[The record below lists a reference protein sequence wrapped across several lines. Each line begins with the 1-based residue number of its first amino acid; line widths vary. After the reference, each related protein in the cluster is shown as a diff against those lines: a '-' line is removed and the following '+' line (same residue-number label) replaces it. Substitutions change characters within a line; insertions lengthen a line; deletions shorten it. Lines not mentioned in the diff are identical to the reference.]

1 MIARPPPVL
10 VLHLNRSQYDIVT
23 GMTGKNYAAVTFPAR
38 MDLGRLGVVTRH
50 DTEGGSWGL
59 VVDPGRRMSGR
70 VPRWMFP
77 KREDESEESGSDIE
91 TPPGT
96 YTPPEPGTETD
107 PSDTTED
114 GQDTEAE
121 KQDIESTSGES
132 IIYDLKS
139 VVAHY
144 GGHHNGHYICY
155 RKHRQQWFKIS
166 DHEVLYVFLTTP
178 FFLHY
183 YSNIA
188 SLNSACDEQ
197 DALSAGNAFMLF
209 YERVAIESKSSAN
222 GNTNM
227 DYAHVNSILSETE
240 TSDYSSAISDDGEEM
255 GIDDDVTLVN
265 GYANGNGIALKQLED
280 NGLRRR
286 RGSGVEDPAPSR

>member
-1 MIARPPPVL
+1 MTANQWSCSLEECLDEFTAIEQIQEVDCDKCTLLTLHAQLQHLASQTLIEEVKSQLTPRIEALEAALDSDDFSPKIPGVKISPRQKISSTKTKQTMIARPPPVL

-70 VPRWMFP
+70 VPKWMFQ
-77 KREDESEESGSDIE
+77 KQEESEESESDVE
-91 TPPGT
+91 SPTGT
-96 YTPPEPGTETD
+96 YTPPDPETETD
-107 PSDTTED
+107 SSDTTED
-114 GQDTEAE
+114 GQDIEAD
-121 KQDIESTSGES
+121 KQDQAEPASSGES

-166 DHEVLYVFLTTP
+166 DHEVLYVSP
-178 FFLHY
+178 
-183 YSNIA
+183 
-188 SLNSACDEQ
+188 
-197 DALSAGNAFMLF
+197 
-209 YERVAIESKSSAN
+209 
-222 GNTNM
+222 
-227 DYAHVNSILSETE
+227 
-240 TSDYSSAISDDGEEM
+240 
-255 GIDDDVTLVN
+255 
-265 GYANGNGIALKQLED
+265 
-280 NGLRRR
+280 
-286 RGSGVEDPAPSR
+286 PSYTGK